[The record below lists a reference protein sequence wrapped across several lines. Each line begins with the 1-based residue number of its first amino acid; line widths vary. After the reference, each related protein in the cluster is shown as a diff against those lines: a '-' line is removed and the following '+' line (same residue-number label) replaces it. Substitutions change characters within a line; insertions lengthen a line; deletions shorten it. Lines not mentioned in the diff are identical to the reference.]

1 MTKIEFLHDQI
12 IETRNFTNR
21 LIGELPEEKWY
32 VIPEGT
38 DSNFAWQ
45 IGHLIA
51 SQNFHQLIVIS
62 GLNAKIA
69 EHVQIDRYNRL
80 CYGMGATHRSL
91 SADLIPVNKLKAD
104 LEFVHQTA
112 IDHLMTLQEEQ
123 LVDQLEPIP
132 FKHPMAD
139 NKYEAISWSFKH
151 EMWHC
156 AEMEDIK
163 LRLGYPTKW
172 MK

>member
-1 MTKIEFLHDQI
+1 MNKIEFLRDQI

-32 VIPEGT
+32 LIPENT

-45 IGHLIA
+45 VGHLIV
-51 SQNFHQLIVIS
+51 SQNFHTLTVIS
-62 GLNAKIA
+62 GRNTQVSDSMPLDK
-69 EHVQIDRYNRL
+69 YNRL
-80 CYGMGATHRSL
+80 FYGMGSSHRSI
-91 SADLIPVNKLKAD
+91 SVDLIPVKKLREDLNLVHHIALDNLKA
-104 LEFVHQTA
+104 LT
-112 IDHLMTLQEEQ
+112 EEQ
-123 LVDQLEPIP
+123 LNDKLEPIP

-139 NKYEAISWSFKH
+139 IKYEALSWSFKH

-156 AEMEDIK
+156 AEMEYLKI
-163 LRLGYPTKW
+163 RLGYPIKW

>member
-1 MTKIEFLHDQI
+1 MNKIEFLRDQI

-32 VIPEGT
+32 LIPEGT

-51 SQNFHQLIVIS
+51 SQNFHLLIVIS
-62 GLNAKIA
+62 GRNAKIA

-91 SADLIPVNKLKAD
+91 STDLIPVNKLKAD

-112 IDHLMTLQEEQ
+112 IDHLMTLAEEQ
-123 LVDQLEPIP
+123 LYDKLEPIP
-132 FKHPMAD
+132 LNIQWP
-139 NKYEAISWSFKH
+139 ISNMKQSRGASNTRCGIVPRWRISNCD
-151 EMWHC
+151 W
-156 AEMEDIK
+156 I
-163 LRLGYPTKW
+163 PTKW